1 MNILTNLT
9 VERTE
14 NAEKILDLGFPET
27 FAVDSQHCLDTEFP
41 AGITD
46 EELGLYESSLVVA
59 SSYIII
65 VTDQPIQIKLDL
77 NTNTPIDVASIMMLT
92 NPALI
97 LFLTVPGT
105 ENARVKIYYG
115 GTQT

>member
-1 MNILTNLT
+1 MNILTNLS
-9 VERTE
+9 VQRTE
-14 NAEKILDLGFPET
+14 NAEKVMDLGFPST
-27 FAVDSQHCLDTEFP
+27 FVVDSQHCLDTEFP
-41 AGITD
+41 AGLTD
-46 EELGLYESSLVVA
+46 EELTLYESSLVVA

-65 VTDQPIQIKLDL
+65 VTDKPIQIKLDL
-77 NTNTPIDVASIMMLT
+77 NTNTPIDVNSIMFLT